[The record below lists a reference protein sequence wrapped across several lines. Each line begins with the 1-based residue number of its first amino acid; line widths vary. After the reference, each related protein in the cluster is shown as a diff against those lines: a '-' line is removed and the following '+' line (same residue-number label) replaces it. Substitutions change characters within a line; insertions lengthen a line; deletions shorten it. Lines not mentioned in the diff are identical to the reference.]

1 MNKILINIDNN
12 SDNTGNVQN
21 NNENQIQNNNINNT
35 NNNKNEEN
43 NSKNSFIF
51 KEGVNKGIYDYISII
66 KFCAS
71 SKNLNSADN
80 ISEEIDL
87 DDMNDDDDIE
97 ENDKIGNNKNFVL
110 TNFDELDDED
120 NISGDDSIE
129 EIYKK
134 TTETIR
140 AIKLRNKMNN
150 EDKDKE
156 ENNNK
161 NNEDKNI
168 CDDKKDKYM
177 ELEEKKINAI
187 LNKNNDKEKQKFNIL
202 IDKEIQNSLPL
213 IKKENDETKN
223 TIKRAKSELNDNPET
238 SNEVCVKSIFDYNN
252 KKMNVLPKIRKK
264 LNENEH
270 GRYFYKDTNPLSR
283 TGYNLND
290 KINNFRSN
298 NIIKIKENKDTSLF
312 NGLRKSSENS
322 SNYKYKLT
330 LLHHIKQNDDN
341 K

>member
-1 MNKILINIDNN
+1 
-12 SDNTGNVQN
+12 
-21 NNENQIQNNNINNT
+21 
-35 NNNKNEEN
+35 
-43 NSKNSFIF
+43 
-51 KEGVNKGIYDYISII
+51 
-66 KFCAS
+66 
-71 SKNLNSADN
+71 
-80 ISEEIDL
+80 
-87 DDMNDDDDIE
+87 MNDDDDIE

-202 IDKEIQNSLPL
+202 IDKEMQNSLPL
-213 IKKENDETKN
+213 IKKE
-223 TIKRAKSELNDNPET
+223 
-238 SNEVCVKSIFDYNN
+238 
-252 KKMNVLPKIRKK
+252 
-264 LNENEH
+264 
-270 GRYFYKDTNPLSR
+270 
-283 TGYNLND
+283 
-290 KINNFRSN
+290 
-298 NIIKIKENKDTSLF
+298 
-312 NGLRKSSENS
+312 
-322 SNYKYKLT
+322 
-330 LLHHIKQNDDN
+330 
-341 K
+341 